1 MDRNPRTSP
10 RRKPGT
16 SGTGSGSPEPPPIAS
31 DNEEILAL
39 LADEPHVALESGQ
52 VLFTEGDPPTCMYVV
67 KSGTLRIRSGGV
79 IYEDVGP
86 AGIVGEMALVERY
99 PARSATVYA
108 LTDCELVAVDEAR
121 FSALVAEAPRFA
133 LTVMQILSRRLR
145 AMDRRYRPEPLV
157 AREPLEH

>member
-1 MDRNPRTSP
+1 MGGVRQTPRG
-10 RRKPGT
+10 RRLRAPGT
-16 SGTGSGSPEPPPIAS
+16 GDEPVQTVLATPQNA
-31 DNEEILAL
+31 EILSL
-39 LADEPHVALESGQ
+39 LANAPHIELEGGQ
-52 VLFTEGDPPTCMYVV
+52 VLFTEGDPPNSMYVV

-86 AGIVGEMALVERY
+86 GGIVGEMALVERY

-108 LTDCELVAVDEAR
+108 LSDCELVAVDEAR